1 MIIEDNKVSRLVE
14 IRENV
19 FRCFINDQLK
29 PD

>member
-1 MIIEDNKVSRLVE
+1 MEDNKISHLVE

-29 PD
+29 SD